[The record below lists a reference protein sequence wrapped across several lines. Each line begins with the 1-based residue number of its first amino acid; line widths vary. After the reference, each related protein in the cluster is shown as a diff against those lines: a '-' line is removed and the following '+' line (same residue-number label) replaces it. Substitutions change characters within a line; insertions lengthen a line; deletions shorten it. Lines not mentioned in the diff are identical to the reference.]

1 MNENDL
7 ARRIVERL
15 DPSLG
20 ELPASTVEK
29 LQAARMAALSRY
41 RQDAGQENRRAGLL
55 FRALMPGHGLA
66 MRLVLP
72 MAIVVA
78 SLTGLLYWQ
87 MSPPHEDELDAGMLA
102 GELPIH
108 AYIDPGFDTW
118 LRNTS
123 HTPQQ

>member
-7 ARRIVERL
+7 ARRIVKRL
-15 DPSLG
+15 GHGLD
-20 ELPASTVEK
+20 ELPSSTTQK
-29 LQAARMAALSRY
+29 LQAARMAALARY
-41 RQDAGQENRRAGLL
+41 RDDPRQGRWLAGALL
-55 FRALMPGHGLA
+55 PGRGRALRLA
-66 MRLVLP
+66 LP
-72 MAIVVA
+72 MAIVIA

-87 MSPPHEDELDAGMLA
+87 MSASHDDELDTGMLA

-123 HTPQQ
+123 HPPQQ

>member
-15 DPSLG
+15 DHGLD
-20 ELPASTVEK
+20 ELPPSTTQK
-29 LQAARMAALSRY
+29 LQAARTAALARY
-41 RQDAGQENRRAGLL
+41 RAAPRNEGLPVG
-55 FRALMPGHGLA
+55 ALLPGRGLA
-66 MRLVLP
+66 LRLVLP
-72 MAIVVA
+72 VAIVIA

-87 MSPPHEDELDAGMLA
+87 MSPSHEDELDTGMLA

>member
-15 DPSLG
+15 DHGLD
-20 ELPASTVEK
+20 ELPSSTTQK
-29 LQAARMAALSRY
+29 LQAARAAALARY
-41 RQDAGQENRRAGLL
+41 RGDPGQGRWRAGALL
-55 FRALMPGHGLA
+55 PGRGLA
-66 MRLVLP
+66 LRLALP
-72 MAIVVA
+72 MAIVIA

-87 MSPPHEDELDAGMLA
+87 MSPSHDDELDTGMLA